1 MDKDDAIGE
10 VCDKGLDGDVASCYL
25 VIEPIEKVC
34 SQPGGQV
41 DRNKSKLTIS

>member
-25 VIEPIEKVC
+25 VIEPTEK
-34 SQPGGQV
+34 SYGQLGGQM
-41 DRNKSKLTIS
+41 DRNESKLTIS